1 MIIQVISS
9 EYASNHSMAV
19 ERNYIR
25 KPYSESAVLSK
36 NEKKNTNEKKG
47 RKKRITSRRDEH
59 QTNLIVSLLNTR
71 RLER

>member
-1 MIIQVISS
+1 MISS
-9 EYASNHSMAV
+9 EYASNYSMAV